1 MKSKA
6 NLMLFVVLFLFLLLH
21 GQLLRAAARDCCGSV
36 GGHWASPMTR
46 GGTKFNNKHSI
57 GQRFED
63 QISGEIKTT
72 ESYAGDNDV
81 LDDVYRKHED
91 IPSPG
96 VGN

>member
-1 MKSKA
+1 MKTKVS
-6 NLMLFVVLFLFLLLH
+6 LMLFVVLFLLLH
-21 GQLLRAAARDCCGSV
+21 GQLLRASARDCCGSV

-46 GGTKFNNKHSI
+46 GGTKFSNRHII

-63 QISGEIKTT
+63 RISGEIKTT
-72 ESYAGDNDV
+72 EDYAGDHDHV
-81 LDDVYRKHED
+81 FDDVYRQHED